1 MKKLLL
7 FTVFILQAII
17 SHAQFKVCGTV
28 TDSIGGPIE
37 AAVVVLMDPQ
47 NGMTLQQGIT
57 TVKGEYNLN
66 SKGEAQ
72 LLVSC
77 LGYKQYVSSP
87 FVISSDT
94 VLHLSLIHISEPTR
108 RS

>member
-47 NGMTLQQGIT
+47 NSNTATSKIRHHNCTIRRLFQDILKAFPWRPR
-57 TVKGEYNLN
+57 KGQNRSFLCGRHNMALPPTKAVLNNL
-66 SKGEAQ
+66 
-72 LLVSC
+72 
-77 LGYKQYVSSP
+77 
-87 FVISSDT
+87 
-94 VLHLSLIHISEPTR
+94 
-108 RS
+108 

>member
-17 SHAQFKVCGTV
+17 SHAQFKVYGTV

-47 NGMTLQQGIT
+47 M
-57 TVKGEYNLN
+57 V
-66 SKGEAQ
+66 
-72 LLVSC
+72 
-77 LGYKQYVSSP
+77 
-87 FVISSDT
+87 
-94 VLHLSLIHISEPTR
+94 
-108 RS
+108 

>member
-47 NGMTLQQGIT
+47 KWYDIT
-57 TVKGEYNLN
+57 TRYYN
-66 SKGEAQ
+66 SKRG
-72 LLVSC
+72 
-77 LGYKQYVSSP
+77 
-87 FVISSDT
+87 I
-94 VLHLSLIHISEPTR
+94 
-108 RS
+108 

>member
-1 MKKLLL
+1 
-7 FTVFILQAII
+7 
-17 SHAQFKVCGTV
+17 
-28 TDSIGGPIE
+28 
-37 AAVVVLMDPQ
+37 
-47 NGMTLQQGIT
+47 MTLQQGIT
-57 TVKGEYNLN
+57 TAKGKYNLN

-94 VLHLSLIHISEPTR
+94 VLHTIKLNSEDFLLNDVIIIGEKQSSIR
-108 RS
+108 KDRNRKDDFYSQKQQYHSRKYGS